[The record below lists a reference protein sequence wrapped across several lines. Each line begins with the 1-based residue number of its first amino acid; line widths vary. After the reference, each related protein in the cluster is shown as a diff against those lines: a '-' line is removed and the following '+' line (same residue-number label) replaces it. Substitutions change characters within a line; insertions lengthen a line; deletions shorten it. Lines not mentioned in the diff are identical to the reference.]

1 MGMSFVKQYFSGYK
15 KPGGIGD
22 LLLIAFPMMI
32 STACDGVMTFTDR
45 LFLARLGTDQM
56 NAALGGGLTY
66 QMLTFFFIGLT
77 GYSTALVAQYYG
89 ARKFEKSPQAAFQA
103 LLIAVLAWPIII
115 LVRPFVSSLFSVAD
129 LPVNQVGFQQ
139 QYLAILAYGSL
150 FGLLRHV
157 MGCYFTGIGK
167 TRIVMTSTMTAML
180 VNVVLDY
187 VFIFGKFG
195 VPAMGVKGAA
205 LATITGSCVAVVMLG
220 FAYFSSWNRTRY
232 AVMKSFRYNARLMKK
247 LLHFGSPAGL
257 EMLLNFIAMFVLT
270 LMLQSQGEAAA
281 TATTIMFNWDLV
293 SFIPLLGI
301 EIAVTSL
308 VGRYMGAQR
317 PQVAHRAALSAI
329 KTGLL
334 YSAVILVLFV
344 TIPEVL
350 VRVFHPEVPS
360 EAFEQAIPLAK
371 NMIRIA
377 AIYVLAQACMVA
389 MIGALRGAGDTF
401 YTMLLSVS
409 ASWTFVPAVYL
420 TLYVFHLNVF
430 WAWLSI
436 VVVYMIFFIFIY
448 RRFSAGKWKKLN
460 VI

>member
-1 MGMSFVKQYFSGYK
+1 MSIFKRYFSGYK
-15 KPGGIGD
+15 KPGGISD
-22 LLLIAFPMMI
+22 LLLIAFPMMV

-103 LLIAVLAWPIII
+103 LLIALLAWPVIVA
-115 LVRPFVSSLFSVAD
+115 VRPLVGSLFSVVD

-139 QYLAILAYGSL
+139 QYLAILAYGSI

-157 MGCYFTGIGK
+157 LGCYFTGIGK
-167 TRIVMTSTMTAML
+167 TRIVMTSTMMAMV

-187 VFIFGKFG
+187 ALIFGNWGF
-195 VPAMGVKGAA
+195 PAMGVKGAA
-205 LATITGSCVAVVMLG
+205 LATISGSIVAVILLG
-220 FAYFSSWNRTRY
+220 FSYFSSWNRTRY
-232 AVMKSFRYNARLMKK
+232 AVMKSFRYSAKLMKK
-247 LLHFGSPAGL
+247 LLHFGYPAGL
-257 EMLLNFIAMFVLT
+257 EMLLNFVALFVMT

-329 KTGLL
+329 KTGLI
-334 YSAVILVLFV
+334 YSAFILVLFV
-344 TIPEVL
+344 SIPEVL

-360 EAFEQAIPLAK
+360 EAFQQAIPLAK

-377 AIYVLAQACMVA
+377 AIYVLAQAFMVA

-430 WAWLSI
+430 WAWFAI
-436 VVVYMIFFIFIY
+436 VMVYMVFCAFIY
-448 RRFSAGKWKKLN
+448 RRFRSGKWKKIK

>member
-1 MGMSFVKQYFSGYK
+1 MSILKKYFSGYN
-15 KPGGIGD
+15 KPGGIRD
-22 LLLIAFPMMI
+22 LLTIAFPMMV

-45 LFLARLGTDQM
+45 LFLARVSPDHM

-66 QMLTFFFIGLT
+66 QMLTFFFIGLA

-89 ARKFEKSPQAAFQA
+89 AGKFEKSPQAAFQA
-103 LLIAVLAWPIII
+103 LLIALIAWPVIM
-115 LVRPFVSSLFSVAD
+115 LVQPLVSSLFLMVD
-129 LPVNQVGFQQ
+129 LPVNQVGLQRR
-139 QYLAILAYGSL
+139 YLEILSFGSI

-157 MGCYFTGIGK
+157 LGCYFTGIGK
-167 TRIVMTSTMTAML
+167 TRVVMTSTLMAMT

-187 VFIFGKFG
+187 VLIFGKWGF
-195 VPAMGVKGAA
+195 PAMGVQGAA
-205 LATITGSCVAVVMLG
+205 LATISGSAVAVIMLVVT
-220 FAYFSSWNRTRY
+220 YLSRWNRTRY

-247 LLHFGSPAGL
+247 LLHFGYPAGV
-257 EMLLNFIAMFVLT
+257 EMLLNFVAMFVMT

-329 KTGLL
+329 KTGVL
-334 YSAVILVLFV
+334 YSICTLLLFV
-344 TIPEVL
+344 SIPEAL
-350 VRVFHPEVPS
+350 VMVFHPDAPS
-360 EAFEQAIPLAK
+360 EAFQQAIPMAK
-371 NMIRIA
+371 AMIRIA

-389 MIGALRGAGDTF
+389 MIGTLRGAGDTF

-420 TLYVFHLNVF
+420 SLYVFHLNVS
-430 WAWLSI
+430 WAWFAI
-436 VVVYMIFFIFIY
+436 VVVYMVFCVFIY
-448 RRFSAGKWKKLN
+448 RRFRAGKWKKIK